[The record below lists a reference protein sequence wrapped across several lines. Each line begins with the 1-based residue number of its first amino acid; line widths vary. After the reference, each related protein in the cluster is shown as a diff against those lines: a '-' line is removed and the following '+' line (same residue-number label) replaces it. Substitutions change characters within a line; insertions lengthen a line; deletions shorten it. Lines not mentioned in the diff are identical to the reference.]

1 MTRATPFSLLLLL
14 VWGVVPLDDD
24 LIIAVAMFISVSY
37 IFAGLLV
44 SETAFAESHTI
55 FKLMGFT
62 GYFIFLYVL
71 SFAKA
76 SKGLDNVNFSRVVIM
91 LYFAVP
97 LALAVLGCFWVLLT
111 RLGRLDRLW
120 QWQWAL
126 IIIPLLL
133 VAGMSL
139 ELLPLG
145 GSAAI
150 LFNLVFLAHCVLF
163 IVQGSRDVD
172 AKLVSIACVL
182 FALLTITRYVD
193 LFDSLL
199 LRSLVFLLLGA
210 GVVVVGNFYSRTK
223 RRIEEA
229 GV

>member
-1 MTRATPFSLLLLL
+1 
-14 VWGVVPLDDD
+14 
-24 LIIAVAMFISVSY
+24 
-37 IFAGLLV
+37 
-44 SETAFAESHTI
+44 
-55 FKLMGFT
+55 
-62 GYFIFLYVL
+62 
-71 SFAKA
+71 
-76 SKGLDNVNFSRVVIM
+76 
-91 LYFAVP
+91 
-97 LALAVLGCFWVLLT
+97 
-111 RLGRLDRLW
+111 
-120 QWQWAL
+120 
-126 IIIPLLL
+126 
-133 VAGMSL
+133 MSL

-210 GVVVVGNFYSRTK
+210 GVFVVGNFYSRTK

>member
-1 MTRATPFSLLLLL
+1 MGQMDGQGDGPRGNDPLVAALRKVRLRLGVRRWVGYTATALLI
-14 VWGVVPLDDD
+14 G
-24 LIIAVAMFISVSY
+24 A
-37 IFAGLLV
+37 
-44 SETAFAESHTI
+44 TAAC
-55 FKLMGFT
+55 L
-62 GYFIFLYVL
+62 
-71 SFAKA
+71 
-76 SKGLDNVNFSRVVIM
+76 
-91 LYFAVP
+91 
-97 LALAVLGCFWVLLT
+97 WVLLT

-210 GVVVVGNFYSRTK
+210 GVFVVGNFYSRTK